1 MTLREAHVH
10 LPLLGRAL
18 MLPDF
23 GDIESVDECL
33 DRVRE
38 MAARASGWVLAC
50 GARVEGWSDRR
61 WPTLDEFDSATGGVP
76 ACVMSFDYH
85 AVLANTAAM
94 RASGVDA
101 RAPEGGI
108 VVRDADGRAT
118 GLLLEQAARAA
129 WNAAPEPTPAER
141 IEHVAAA
148 CAHLQALGFE
158 EAHDLHAPLWLGP
171 VLRRLH
177 REGRVGLRVGVYV
190 PHAELRVVVDARA
203 MWEGPGLRLLGSKLF
218 ADGTLNSRTA
228 SVLHPYAEG
237 MAGMERGVLL
247 LSRAQLS
254 AAMRECA
261 DLGVGLAV
269 HAIGDRAVRA
279 VLDAR
284 AAMEHEARPAHVR
297 IEHAELIDAADVPR
311 FGELGVLASV
321 QPCHLLADIEAL
333 TRLVPDRMDR
343 VMPWREM
350 IDSGLRAGEGIL
362 FGSDAPIVRA
372 DPSDSIQAAV
382 GRGRPGGVRIAAGQ
396 AITEGEAWEAFGVGR
411 CRWVE

>member
-18 MLPDF
+18 LLPDF
-23 GDIESVDECL
+23 GDVRDVDECL
-33 DRVRE
+33 DRVRGL
-38 MAARASGWVLAC
+38 AARASGWVLAC
-50 GARVEGWSDRR
+50 GARIEAWRERR

-85 AVLANTAAM
+85 AVLANSAAM

-118 GLLLEQAARAA
+118 GLLLEQAARAV
-129 WNAAPEPTPAER
+129 WNAAPEPTPEER

-148 CAHLQALGFE
+148 CAHLQALGFQ

-171 VLRRLH
+171 VLRALH
-177 REGRVGLRVGVYV
+177 DGGRVGLRVGVYV
-190 PHAELRVVVDARA
+190 PHAELRSALEARA

-218 ADGTLNSRTA
+218 ADGTLNSKTA
-228 SVLHPYAEG
+228 SVLHPYAEA

-247 LSRAQLS
+247 LTRAQMS

-261 DLGVGLAV
+261 AVGVGLAV
-269 HAIGDRAVRA
+269 HAIGDGAVRA

-284 AAMEHEARPAHVR
+284 AALGREARPAHVR
-297 IEHAELIDAADVPR
+297 VEHAELVDSADVPR
-311 FGELGVLASV
+311 FGELDVVASV
-321 QPCHLLADIEAL
+321 QPCHLLADVEAL
-333 TRLVPDRMDR
+333 TRLVPERLDR

-350 IDSGLRAGEGIL
+350 IDSGLRPGEGIL

-372 DPSDSIQAAV
+372 DPGDSIQAAV
-382 GRGRPGGVRIAAGQ
+382 GRGRPGGVRIASGQ
-396 AITEGEAWEAFGVGR
+396 AITEGEAWEAFGVGGS
-411 CRWVE
+411 RWVE